1 MQCWKVPSATTSST
15 PFDSDMAGN
24 DTHVG
29 RVGKGQGYDSVPG
42 LAPHNLSLY
51 LQVVLAGTGL
61 KVVFK
66 AGAPRTGR
74 HKNNQ
79 CQNSPHGLMCCNTL
93 TDERLQYSLFVYRP
107 LVLLK
112 HTHAHQNAHSLL
124 LRDVFSSFLFPFCY
138 DTP

>member
-1 MQCWKVPSATTSST
+1 MQSWKVPSATASST
-15 PFDSDMAGN
+15 PFDSDMAGY

-51 LQVVLAGTGL
+51 LQVVLAGAGL

-74 HKNNQ
+74 HKNDQ

-93 TDERLQYSLFVYRP
+93 TDERLQFTFRV
-107 LVLLK
+107 
-112 HTHAHQNAHSLL
+112 
-124 LRDVFSSFLFPFCY
+124 
-138 DTP
+138 